1 MSEHLGQ
8 RGYHVYSYDWP
19 TGPNPGDGF
28 GSSGPQQSTE
38 EHTTAIS
45 YFLADI
51 DPDTGYL
58 SEPITRLPNQTS
70 RTSRNRKR
78 PGSKMPPH
86 AANQPQSPVPAS
98 AVRAMFSPVDMSP
111 WRASV
116 SAPRE

>member
-28 GSSGPQQSTE
+28 GSSGPQQSAG

-51 DPDTGYL
+51 DPDPGYL
-58 SEPITRLPNQTS
+58 SEP
-70 RTSRNRKR
+70 
-78 PGSKMPPH
+78 
-86 AANQPQSPVPAS
+86 SPVP
-98 AVRAMFSPVDMSP
+98 RAA
-111 WRASV
+111 RADRLRKPTVYWSTAGGMLGGMI
-116 SAPRE
+116 SG